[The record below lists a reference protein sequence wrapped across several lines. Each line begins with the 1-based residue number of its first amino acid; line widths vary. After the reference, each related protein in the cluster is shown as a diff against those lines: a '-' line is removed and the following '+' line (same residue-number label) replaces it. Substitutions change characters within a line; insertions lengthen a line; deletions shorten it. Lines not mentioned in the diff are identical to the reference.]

1 MYVDTRP
8 TYLWISAFWCWWT
21 RRGLS
26 SQQVWPEALTLLLVT
41 CPHSIYVHTPLLY
54 YPPSA
59 AHCSNCSICPNG
71 KMGLSEL
78 QNLFVH
84 IWDGPLYYLSNAAHC
99 SLLLLLPC
107 VLVAYG
113 LVSPGWPECSWPGR
127 PSSPPSIWRT
137 HPGATLLLLIQQL
150 TPTGSACLVLF
161 LPHALFIGWI

>member
-1 MYVDTRP
+1 MCTRP
-8 TYLWISAFWCWWT
+8 SSIIHPVPHIAQIVVFVQMGKWICLNCKIYLFIY
-21 RRGLS
+21 GL
-26 SQQVWPEALTLLLVT
+26 
-41 CPHSIYVHTPLLY
+41 
-54 YPPSA
+54 
-59 AHCSNCSICPNG
+59 
-71 KMGLSEL
+71 
-78 QNLFVH
+78 H
-84 IWDGPLYYLSNAAHC
+84 IWGGPLYYLSNAAHC

-161 LPHALFIGWI
+161 LPHALLTRWPSLKGRISQILLSFHRSIGS